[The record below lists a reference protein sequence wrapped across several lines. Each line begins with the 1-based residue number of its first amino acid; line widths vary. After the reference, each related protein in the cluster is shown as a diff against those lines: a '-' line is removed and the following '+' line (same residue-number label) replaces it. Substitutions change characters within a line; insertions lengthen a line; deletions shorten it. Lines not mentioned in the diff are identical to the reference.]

1 MSYYVASTGFV
12 KPSGFYSAQIK
23 DLQGAFC
30 PLTPPKLKGE
40 SIMRNRNIQLNIRL
54 TPAEQ
59 DKVFYNSRKT
69 NLSVSGYIR
78 MLINGYVP
86 KESPPVEYEQLMKR
100 LTEVY
105 TKLTAGNYTS
115 DAAELRQIILLL
127 QAAITLPEKNV

>member
-1 MSYYVASTGFV
+1 
-12 KPSGFYSAQIK
+12 
-23 DLQGAFC
+23 
-30 PLTPPKLKGE
+30 
-40 SIMRNRNIQLNIRL
+40 MRNRNIQLNIRL

-59 DKVFYNSRKT
+59 NKLSYNSKKA

-105 TKLTAGNYTS
+105 TKLTTGNYST
-115 DAAELRQIILLL
+115 DATELRQIILLL
-127 QAAITLPEKNV
+127 QAALTLPEKIV

>member
-1 MSYYVASTGFV
+1 
-12 KPSGFYSAQIK
+12 
-23 DLQGAFC
+23 
-30 PLTPPKLKGE
+30 
-40 SIMRNRNIQLNIRL
+40 MRNRNIQLNIRL